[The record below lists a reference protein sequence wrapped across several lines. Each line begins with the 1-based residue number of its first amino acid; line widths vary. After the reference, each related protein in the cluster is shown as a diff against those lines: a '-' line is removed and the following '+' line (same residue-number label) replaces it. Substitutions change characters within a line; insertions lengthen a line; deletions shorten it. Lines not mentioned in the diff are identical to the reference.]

1 MSKKILVLV
10 TVVIILFIGVFV
22 KYAIPYYKNYTRLDE
37 FEKHCYIFSGKAN
50 YSWYSDEMVEY
61 EIRKTLKYAPVSLEE
76 LREMVQER
84 KNKTQK
90 GCQNVLNGK
99 FGINKKLIIKNR
111 KKEGWDMEKIEK
123 YIENKKIQRIKQ
135 CKNLATPHYNKILE
149 ILNKMIEEKFVL
161 TMKFYTLHL
170 KVVYKWNC

>member
-37 FEKHCYIFSGKAN
+37 FEKHCYIFSGKAD

-76 LREMVQER
+76 LKIMVIKHKQGAI
-84 KNKTQK
+84 NA
-90 GCQNVLNGK
+90 LNDPIGPRRSKIIVEAIRGSYEEVGK
-99 FGINKKLIIKNR
+99 SDKEIDIIMDKKRN
-111 KKEGWDMEKIEK
+111 DMK
-123 YIENKKIQRIKQ
+123 QRIKE
-135 CKNLATPHYNKILE
+135 KLLPHYDKILE
-149 ILNKMIEEKFVL
+149 ILNRMIEEK
-161 TMKFYTLHL
+161 
-170 KVVYKWNC
+170 